1 MSEPVS
7 ASFYVTETTKNSY
20 SDLAIPFWSLE
31 KKGKSKIQ
39 NFKLAGSHRLS
50 PFFDLREVKAVK
62 IKPMLARLESAMG
75 RHDLVEQMV
84 LLPGPASSHSHS
96 EKSAKPMNLVVGYN
110 SSPRSQ
116 TALDLTLWIAH
127 QTRLVSRKKV
137 TVQVVYV
144 VDENINPQGLDVFNF
159 AEAGSSSKLEISQAS
174 TFNGSTT
181 VLTPPEPK
189 ALTASARMNAV
200 DRRNYKTMFSPN
212 NRFEQADRILW
223 QARCLAE
230 EWRGSFTAHLRFGCV
245 AEELRKVVESEGAD
259 VLFLGCHS
267 ADHPIVQKLGAKFPC
282 SVLGIP
288 QALCSEEKCSF
299 HSELSS
305 I

>member
-1 MSEPVS
+1 M
-7 ASFYVTETTKNSY
+7 
-20 SDLAIPFWSLE
+20 
-31 KKGKSKIQ
+31 
-39 NFKLAGSHRLS
+39 
-50 PFFDLREVKAVK
+50 K

-84 LLPGPASSHSHS
+84 LLPEPASSHSDS
-96 EKSAKPMNLVVGYN
+96 EKSSAKPINLVVGYN

-144 VDENINPQGLDVFNF
+144 VDKKTRTQGLDIFSLPD
-159 AEAGSSSKLEISQAS
+159 AGSSSKSQIPSELSKAP
-174 TFNGSTT
+174 TFNCASA
-181 VLTPPEPK
+181 VLTQPEPK
-189 ALTASARMNAV
+189 ALAANARMTSV
-200 DRRNYKTMFSPN
+200 DRRNYKTMFSPGN
-212 NRFEQADRILW
+212 QFEQADKILW

-230 EWRGSFTAHLRFGCV
+230 EWRGSFTAHLRFECV
-245 AEELRKVVESEGAD
+245 AEELRKVVESEAGD

-267 ADHPIVQKLGAKFPC
+267 ADHPIIKKLGAKFPC

-288 QALCSEEKCSF
+288 SVLCSEEKCS
-299 HSELSS
+299 LSS
-305 I
+305 EFSAI

>member
-1 MSEPVS
+1 M
-7 ASFYVTETTKNSY
+7 
-20 SDLAIPFWSLE
+20 
-31 KKGKSKIQ
+31 
-39 NFKLAGSHRLS
+39 
-50 PFFDLREVKAVK
+50 K

-96 EKSAKPMNLVVGYN
+96 EKSSAKPMNLVVGYS

-144 VDENINPQGLDVFNF
+144 VDEKTRTQGLDIFSLPD
-159 AEAGSSSKLEISQAS
+159 AGSSSKSEISKAS
-174 TFNGSTT
+174 ALTGSTT

-189 ALTASARMNAV
+189 AIAANARMTSV

-230 EWRGSFTAHLRFGCV
+230 EWRGSFTAHLRFGRV
-245 AEELRKVVESEGAD
+245 AEELRKVVESEAAD
-259 VLFLGCHS
+259 VLFLGCDS
-267 ADHPIVQKLGAKFPC
+267 ADHPIIQKLGPKFPC

-288 QALCSEEKCSF
+288 TVLCSEEKCSF
-299 HSELSS
+299 SSEFSA

>member
-1 MSEPVS
+1 M
-7 ASFYVTETTKNSY
+7 
-20 SDLAIPFWSLE
+20 
-31 KKGKSKIQ
+31 
-39 NFKLAGSHRLS
+39 
-50 PFFDLREVKAVK
+50 K

-84 LLPGPASSHSHS
+84 LLAEPASSHSHS
-96 EKSAKPMNLVVGYN
+96 EKSSAKPLNLVVGYS

-144 VDENINPQGLDVFNF
+144 VDERPSTQGLDIFSLPG
-159 AEAGSSSKLEISQAS
+159 AGISSKSQISSEISTAPE
-174 TFNGSTT
+174 FNCPTT
-181 VLTPPEPK
+181 VLTQSESK
-189 ALTASARMNAV
+189 ALAENARMTSV
-200 DRRNYKTMFSPN
+200 DRRNYKTMFSPS
-212 NRFEQADRILW
+212 NRFEQADKILS

-230 EWRGSFTAHLRFGCV
+230 EWRGSFTAHLRFGRV
-245 AEELRKVVESEGAD
+245 AEELRKVVESEAAD

-267 ADHPIVQKLGAKFPC
+267 ADHPIIKKLGAKFPC

-288 QALCSEEKCSF
+288 TVLCSEERCS
-299 HSELSS
+299 LSS
-305 I
+305 EFSSI

>member
-1 MSEPVS
+1 M
-7 ASFYVTETTKNSY
+7 
-20 SDLAIPFWSLE
+20 
-31 KKGKSKIQ
+31 
-39 NFKLAGSHRLS
+39 
-50 PFFDLREVKAVK
+50 K

-84 LLPGPASSHSHS
+84 LLAEPASSHSHS
-96 EKSAKPMNLVVGYN
+96 EKSSAKPMNLVVGYN

-144 VDENINPQGLDVFNF
+144 VDEKTNARGLDIFSLPG
-159 AEAGSSSKLEISQAS
+159 AGSSSKSQIPSELSKAPAFSAS
-174 TFNGSTT
+174 A
-181 VLTPPEPK
+181 VLAQPEVK
-189 ALTASARMNAV
+189 ALAANARMTSV
-200 DRRNYKTMFSPN
+200 DRRNYKTLLSPSN
-212 NRFEQADRILW
+212 QFEQADKILW

-245 AEELRKVVESEGAD
+245 AEELRKVVESEAAD

-267 ADHPIVQKLGAKFPC
+267 ADHPIIRKLGAKFPC

-288 QALCSEEKCSF
+288 SALCSEEKCSF
-299 HSELSS
+299 SSEFSA